1 MVSGHFQQSD
11 PHDAPYLK
19 LMEISDEMCKRL
31 LHHEGLYYPL
41 GLGPHGLVSEALLLH
56 MKSPAIHGAL
66 NMIYRYGIT
75 EDETYAQKVYPY
87 LRGVADFWEKDLV
100 CRDGV
105 YHVVGDGMHERT
117 DGNIRDNGVPEDPVN
132 TLGYL
137 KTFFTWMP
145 RISEALDLDLADQ
158 AVSFRPTIPARMRP
172 TQTSRATVAGS
183 PNRMIPNKTVPT
195 APMPVQTA

>member
-1 MVSGHFQQSD
+1 
-11 PHDAPYLK
+11 
-19 LMEISDEMCKRL
+19 
-31 LHHEGLYYPL
+31 
-41 GLGPHGLVSEALLLH
+41 

-75 EDETYAQKVYPY
+75 EDEAYAQKVYPY

-117 DGNIRDNGVPEDPVN
+117 DGNIRDNGVPENPVN

-145 RISEALDLDLADQ
+145 RISEALDLDEKRGKNGWKSQRTWHLIQ
-158 AVSFRPTIPARMRP
+158 RGQFGRFRRIPLFGKRWM
-172 TQTSRATVAGS
+172 
-183 PNRMIPNKTVPT
+183 
-195 APMPVQTA
+195 

>member
-1 MVSGHFQQSD
+1 MRDF
-11 PHDAPYLK
+11 
-19 LMEISDEMCKRL
+19 
-31 LHHEGLYYPL
+31 YYPL

-75 EDETYAQKVYPY
+75 EDEAYAQKVYPY

-117 DGNIRDNGVPEDPVN
+117 DGK
-132 TLGYL
+132 Y
-137 KTFFTWMP
+137 
-145 RISEALDLDLADQ
+145 S
-158 AVSFRPTIPARMRP
+158 
-172 TQTSRATVAGS
+172 
-183 PNRMIPNKTVPT
+183 
-195 APMPVQTA
+195 